1 MVTNVFICDSMRPR
15 KIAGGKLPS
24 KADLSGVG
32 LGK

>member
-1 MVTNVFICDSMRPR
+1 MAPNVFICDSMRPQ
-15 KIAGGKLPS
+15 KSAGGKLPS